1 MAEVGTGLP
10 VGRGMYIRGAGCKAA
25 KGPPSAVVLYLGG
38 LDEVVGDG
46 A

>member
-10 VGRGMYIRGAGCKAA
+10 VGSGMYIMGAGCRAA

-38 LDEVVGDG
+38 LNEAVGDG
-46 A
+46 T